1 MLTKQQIELVKATVP
16 VLREHGVA
24 LTSHFYKRMLSH
36 NPELM
41 QVFNMGHQRAGFQQQ
56 ALAGAVLAYAENIE
70 NLPALLG
77 AVAHIANKHVSVG
90 IRAEHYPIV
99 GKHLIASIK
108 EVLGDAATPEL
119 IDAWTAAYMQL
130 ADVLIGAEKAI
141 YDKNAVAEGGWT
153 GWRFFKVAEKSKQ
166 TDNVTSFK
174 LVPVDNGK
182 MPEVKAGQYIS
193 VRVFVKGQ
201 DLIQPRQYTVV
212 KADATSLTIAVKKVE
227 AVEKSPAGMVS
238 NTLHN
243 DINEGDVVEVLG
255 DAATPELI
263 DAWTAAYMQLA
274 DVLIGAEKAIYDKNA
289 VAEGGWTGWRF
300 FKVAEKSKQTDNVTS
315 FKLVPVDNGKMPE
328 VKAGQ
333 YISVRVFV
341 KGQDLIQP
349 RQYTVVKADATSLTI
364 AVKKVEAVEKSP
376 AGMVSNTLH
385 NDINEGDVVEVSFP
399 VGEFNLPE
407 GNGELCLL
415 SAGIGITPLFAMLK
429 EAVQKDPTR
438 KISFVHV
445 CKNKEAIPFREELA
459 LVVKEG
465 NASFEVFETSEHGR
479 PSEDFFKSLVS
490 QGADYCICGPVPFMK
505 LAASELVKN
514 GVAENKIH
522 AEKFGTG
529 AI

>member
-141 YDKNAVAEGGWT
+141 YDKNAVAE
-153 GWRFFKVAEKSKQ
+153 V
-166 TDNVTSFK
+166 
-174 LVPVDNGK
+174 
-182 MPEVKAGQYIS
+182 
-193 VRVFVKGQ
+193 
-201 DLIQPRQYTVV
+201 
-212 KADATSLTIAVKKVE
+212 
-227 AVEKSPAGMVS
+227 
-238 NTLHN
+238 
-243 DINEGDVVEVLG
+243 
-255 DAATPELI
+255 
-263 DAWTAAYMQLA
+263 
-274 DVLIGAEKAIYDKNA
+274 
-289 VAEGGWTGWRF
+289 GWTGWRF

-407 GNGELCLL
+407 GNGKLCLL

>member
-243 DINEGDVVEVLG
+243 DINEGDVVEV
-255 DAATPELI
+255 
-263 DAWTAAYMQLA
+263 
-274 DVLIGAEKAIYDKNA
+274 
-289 VAEGGWTGWRF
+289 
-300 FKVAEKSKQTDNVTS
+300 
-315 FKLVPVDNGKMPE
+315 
-328 VKAGQ
+328 
-333 YISVRVFV
+333 
-341 KGQDLIQP
+341 
-349 RQYTVVKADATSLTI
+349 
-364 AVKKVEAVEKSP
+364 
-376 AGMVSNTLH
+376 
-385 NDINEGDVVEVSFP
+385 SFP

-465 NASFEVFETSEHGR
+465 KVSFEVFETSEHGR

>member
-108 EVLGDAATPEL
+108 
-119 IDAWTAAYMQL
+119 
-130 ADVLIGAEKAI
+130 
-141 YDKNAVAEGGWT
+141 
-153 GWRFFKVAEKSKQ
+153 
-166 TDNVTSFK
+166 
-174 LVPVDNGK
+174 
-182 MPEVKAGQYIS
+182 
-193 VRVFVKGQ
+193 
-201 DLIQPRQYTVV
+201 
-212 KADATSLTIAVKKVE
+212 
-227 AVEKSPAGMVS
+227 
-238 NTLHN
+238 
-243 DINEGDVVEVLG
+243 EVLG

-505 LAASELVKN
+505 LAASEVVKN
-514 GVAENKIH
+514 GVAENKIRH
-522 AEKFGTG
+522 RRYLMVLSLL
-529 AI
+529 

>member
-108 EVLGDAATPEL
+108 VFLGDAATP
-119 IDAWTAAYMQL
+119 
-130 ADVLIGAEKAI
+130 VL
-141 YDKNAVAEGGWT
+141 
-153 GWRFFKVAEKSKQ
+153 F
-166 TDNVTSFK
+166 
-174 LVPVDNGK
+174 
-182 MPEVKAGQYIS
+182 
-193 VRVFVKGQ
+193 
-201 DLIQPRQYTVV
+201 
-212 KADATSLTIAVKKVE
+212 
-227 AVEKSPAGMVS
+227 
-238 NTLHN
+238 
-243 DINEGDVVEVLG
+243 
-255 DAATPELI
+255 

-465 NASFEVFETSEHGR
+465 NVSFEVFETSEHGR

>member
-108 EVLGDAATPEL
+108 EVLGEAATPEL

-201 DLIQPRQYTVV
+201 
-212 KADATSLTIAVKKVE
+212 
-227 AVEKSPAGMVS
+227 
-238 NTLHN
+238 N
-243 DINEGDVVEVLG
+243 
-255 DAATPELI
+255 
-263 DAWTAAYMQLA
+263 
-274 DVLIGAEKAIYDKNA
+274 
-289 VAEGGWTGWRF
+289 
-300 FKVAEKSKQTDNVTS
+300 
-315 FKLVPVDNGKMPE
+315 
-328 VKAGQ
+328 
-333 YISVRVFV
+333 
-341 KGQDLIQP
+341 LIQP

-429 EAVQKDPTR
+429 EAVKKDPTR

-465 NASFEVFETSEHGR
+465 NVSFEVFETSEHGR

>member
-243 DINEGDVVEVLG
+243 DINEGDVVEV
-255 DAATPELI
+255 
-263 DAWTAAYMQLA
+263 
-274 DVLIGAEKAIYDKNA
+274 
-289 VAEGGWTGWRF
+289 
-300 FKVAEKSKQTDNVTS
+300 
-315 FKLVPVDNGKMPE
+315 
-328 VKAGQ
+328 
-333 YISVRVFV
+333 
-341 KGQDLIQP
+341 
-349 RQYTVVKADATSLTI
+349 
-364 AVKKVEAVEKSP
+364 
-376 AGMVSNTLH
+376 
-385 NDINEGDVVEVSFP
+385 SFP

-438 KISFVHV
+438 KITFVHV

-465 NASFEVFETSEHGR
+465 NVSFEVFETSEHGR

>member
-212 KADATSLTIAVKKVE
+212 KADATSLTIAVK
-227 AVEKSPAGMVS
+227 
-238 NTLHN
+238 
-243 DINEGDVVEVLG
+243 
-255 DAATPELI
+255 
-263 DAWTAAYMQLA
+263 
-274 DVLIGAEKAIYDKNA
+274 
-289 VAEGGWTGWRF
+289 R
-300 FKVAEKSKQTDNVTS
+300 
-315 FKLVPVDNGKMPE
+315 
-328 VKAGQ
+328 
-333 YISVRVFV
+333 
-341 KGQDLIQP
+341 
-349 RQYTVVKADATSLTI
+349 
-364 AVKKVEAVEKSP
+364 VEAVEKSP

-465 NASFEVFETSEHGR
+465 NVSFEVFETSEHGR

>member
-108 EVLGDAATPEL
+108 EVL
-119 IDAWTAAYMQL
+119 
-130 ADVLIGAEKAI
+130 
-141 YDKNAVAEGGWT
+141 
-153 GWRFFKVAEKSKQ
+153 S
-166 TDNVTSFK
+166 
-174 LVPVDNGK
+174 
-182 MPEVKAGQYIS
+182 
-193 VRVFVKGQ
+193 
-201 DLIQPRQYTVV
+201 
-212 KADATSLTIAVKKVE
+212 
-227 AVEKSPAGMVS
+227 
-238 NTLHN
+238 
-243 DINEGDVVEVLG
+243 

>member
-16 VLREHGVA
+16 ILREHGVA

-243 DINEGDVVEVLG
+243 DINEGDVVEV
-255 DAATPELI
+255 
-263 DAWTAAYMQLA
+263 
-274 DVLIGAEKAIYDKNA
+274 
-289 VAEGGWTGWRF
+289 
-300 FKVAEKSKQTDNVTS
+300 
-315 FKLVPVDNGKMPE
+315 
-328 VKAGQ
+328 
-333 YISVRVFV
+333 
-341 KGQDLIQP
+341 
-349 RQYTVVKADATSLTI
+349 
-364 AVKKVEAVEKSP
+364 
-376 AGMVSNTLH
+376 
-385 NDINEGDVVEVSFP
+385 SFP

-465 NASFEVFETSEHGR
+465 NVSFEVFETSEHGR

-490 QGADYCICGPVPFMK
+490 LGADYCICGPVPFMK

>member
-16 VLREHGVA
+16 ILREHGVA

-243 DINEGDVVEVLG
+243 DINEGDVVEV
-255 DAATPELI
+255 
-263 DAWTAAYMQLA
+263 
-274 DVLIGAEKAIYDKNA
+274 
-289 VAEGGWTGWRF
+289 
-300 FKVAEKSKQTDNVTS
+300 
-315 FKLVPVDNGKMPE
+315 
-328 VKAGQ
+328 
-333 YISVRVFV
+333 
-341 KGQDLIQP
+341 
-349 RQYTVVKADATSLTI
+349 
-364 AVKKVEAVEKSP
+364 
-376 AGMVSNTLH
+376 
-385 NDINEGDVVEVSFP
+385 SFP

-407 GNGELCLL
+407 SNGELCLL

-465 NASFEVFETSEHGR
+465 NVSFEVFETSEHGR

>member
-70 NLPALLG
+70 NLLALLG

-108 EVLGDAATPEL
+108 
-119 IDAWTAAYMQL
+119 
-130 ADVLIGAEKAI
+130 
-141 YDKNAVAEGGWT
+141 
-153 GWRFFKVAEKSKQ
+153 
-166 TDNVTSFK
+166 
-174 LVPVDNGK
+174 
-182 MPEVKAGQYIS
+182 
-193 VRVFVKGQ
+193 
-201 DLIQPRQYTVV
+201 
-212 KADATSLTIAVKKVE
+212 
-227 AVEKSPAGMVS
+227 
-238 NTLHN
+238 
-243 DINEGDVVEVLG
+243 EVLG

>member
-70 NLPALLG
+70 NIPALLG

-108 EVLGDAATPEL
+108 
-119 IDAWTAAYMQL
+119 
-130 ADVLIGAEKAI
+130 
-141 YDKNAVAEGGWT
+141 
-153 GWRFFKVAEKSKQ
+153 
-166 TDNVTSFK
+166 
-174 LVPVDNGK
+174 
-182 MPEVKAGQYIS
+182 
-193 VRVFVKGQ
+193 
-201 DLIQPRQYTVV
+201 
-212 KADATSLTIAVKKVE
+212 
-227 AVEKSPAGMVS
+227 
-238 NTLHN
+238 
-243 DINEGDVVEVLG
+243 EVLG

-465 NASFEVFETSEHGR
+465 NVSFEVFETSEHGR

-529 AI
+529 AF

>member
-77 AVAHIANKHVSVG
+77 AVAHIVNKHVSVG

-108 EVLGDAATPEL
+108 
-119 IDAWTAAYMQL
+119 
-130 ADVLIGAEKAI
+130 
-141 YDKNAVAEGGWT
+141 
-153 GWRFFKVAEKSKQ
+153 
-166 TDNVTSFK
+166 
-174 LVPVDNGK
+174 
-182 MPEVKAGQYIS
+182 
-193 VRVFVKGQ
+193 
-201 DLIQPRQYTVV
+201 
-212 KADATSLTIAVKKVE
+212 
-227 AVEKSPAGMVS
+227 
-238 NTLHN
+238 
-243 DINEGDVVEVLG
+243 EVLG

-465 NASFEVFETSEHGR
+465 NVSFEVFETSEHGR

>member
-108 EVLGDAATPEL
+108 EVLGDAA
-119 IDAWTAAYMQL
+119 I
-130 ADVLIGAEKAI
+130 
-141 YDKNAVAEGGWT
+141 
-153 GWRFFKVAEKSKQ
+153 
-166 TDNVTSFK
+166 
-174 LVPVDNGK
+174 
-182 MPEVKAGQYIS
+182 
-193 VRVFVKGQ
+193 
-201 DLIQPRQYTVV
+201 
-212 KADATSLTIAVKKVE
+212 
-227 AVEKSPAGMVS
+227 
-238 NTLHN
+238 
-243 DINEGDVVEVLG
+243 
-255 DAATPELI
+255 PELI

-465 NASFEVFETSEHGR
+465 NVSFEVFETSEHGR

-529 AI
+529 TI

>member
-153 GWRFFKVAEKSKQ
+153 GWRFFKV
-166 TDNVTSFK
+166 T
-174 LVPVDNGK
+174 
-182 MPEVKAGQYIS
+182 
-193 VRVFVKGQ
+193 
-201 DLIQPRQYTVV
+201 
-212 KADATSLTIAVKKVE
+212 
-227 AVEKSPAGMVS
+227 
-238 NTLHN
+238 
-243 DINEGDVVEVLG
+243 
-255 DAATPELI
+255 
-263 DAWTAAYMQLA
+263 
-274 DVLIGAEKAIYDKNA
+274 
-289 VAEGGWTGWRF
+289 
-300 FKVAEKSKQTDNVTS
+300 EKSKQTDNVTS

>member
-77 AVAHIANKHVSVG
+77 AVAHIANTHVSVG

-108 EVLGDAATPEL
+108 
-119 IDAWTAAYMQL
+119 
-130 ADVLIGAEKAI
+130 
-141 YDKNAVAEGGWT
+141 
-153 GWRFFKVAEKSKQ
+153 
-166 TDNVTSFK
+166 
-174 LVPVDNGK
+174 
-182 MPEVKAGQYIS
+182 
-193 VRVFVKGQ
+193 
-201 DLIQPRQYTVV
+201 
-212 KADATSLTIAVKKVE
+212 
-227 AVEKSPAGMVS
+227 
-238 NTLHN
+238 
-243 DINEGDVVEVLG
+243 EVLG

-465 NASFEVFETSEHGR
+465 NVSFEVFETSEHGR

>member
-108 EVLGDAATPEL
+108 EVLGDAAIPEL

-243 DINEGDVVEVLG
+243 DI
-255 DAATPELI
+255 
-263 DAWTAAYMQLA
+263 Y
-274 DVLIGAEKAIYDKNA
+274 
-289 VAEGGWTGWRF
+289 
-300 FKVAEKSKQTDNVTS
+300 
-315 FKLVPVDNGKMPE
+315 
-328 VKAGQ
+328 
-333 YISVRVFV
+333 
-341 KGQDLIQP
+341 
-349 RQYTVVKADATSLTI
+349 
-364 AVKKVEAVEKSP
+364 
-376 AGMVSNTLH
+376 
-385 NDINEGDVVEVSFP
+385 EGDVVEVSFP

-465 NASFEVFETSEHGR
+465 NVSFEVFETSEHGR

>member
-108 EVLGDAATPEL
+108 EVLGDAAIPEL

-130 ADVLIGAEKAI
+130 ADVLI
-141 YDKNAVAEGGWT
+141 V
-153 GWRFFKVAEKSKQ
+153 
-166 TDNVTSFK
+166 
-174 LVPVDNGK
+174 
-182 MPEVKAGQYIS
+182 
-193 VRVFVKGQ
+193 
-201 DLIQPRQYTVV
+201 
-212 KADATSLTIAVKKVE
+212 
-227 AVEKSPAGMVS
+227 
-238 NTLHN
+238 
-243 DINEGDVVEVLG
+243 
-255 DAATPELI
+255 
-263 DAWTAAYMQLA
+263 
-274 DVLIGAEKAIYDKNA
+274 AEKAIYDKNA

-465 NASFEVFETSEHGR
+465 NVSFEVFETSEHGR

-505 LAASELVKN
+505 LAASELIKN

>member
-227 AVEKSPAGMVS
+227 AVEKA
-238 NTLHN
+238 
-243 DINEGDVVEVLG
+243 
-255 DAATPELI
+255 
-263 DAWTAAYMQLA
+263 
-274 DVLIGAEKAIYDKNA
+274 
-289 VAEGGWTGWRF
+289 
-300 FKVAEKSKQTDNVTS
+300 
-315 FKLVPVDNGKMPE
+315 
-328 VKAGQ
+328 
-333 YISVRVFV
+333 
-341 KGQDLIQP
+341 
-349 RQYTVVKADATSLTI
+349 
-364 AVKKVEAVEKSP
+364 P

-465 NASFEVFETSEHGR
+465 NVSFEVFETSEHGR

>member
-108 EVLGDAATPEL
+108 EVL
-119 IDAWTAAYMQL
+119 
-130 ADVLIGAEKAI
+130 
-141 YDKNAVAEGGWT
+141 
-153 GWRFFKVAEKSKQ
+153 S
-166 TDNVTSFK
+166 
-174 LVPVDNGK
+174 
-182 MPEVKAGQYIS
+182 
-193 VRVFVKGQ
+193 
-201 DLIQPRQYTVV
+201 
-212 KADATSLTIAVKKVE
+212 
-227 AVEKSPAGMVS
+227 
-238 NTLHN
+238 
-243 DINEGDVVEVLG
+243 

-465 NASFEVFETSEHGR
+465 NVSFEVFETSEHGR

>member
-16 VLREHGVA
+16 ILREHGVA

-153 GWRFFKVAEKSKQ
+153 GWRFFKVAEKSK
-166 TDNVTSFK
+166 
-174 LVPVDNGK
+174 L
-182 MPEVKAGQYIS
+182 
-193 VRVFVKGQ
+193 
-201 DLIQPRQYTVV
+201 
-212 KADATSLTIAVKKVE
+212 
-227 AVEKSPAGMVS
+227 
-238 NTLHN
+238 
-243 DINEGDVVEVLG
+243 
-255 DAATPELI
+255 
-263 DAWTAAYMQLA
+263 
-274 DVLIGAEKAIYDKNA
+274 
-289 VAEGGWTGWRF
+289 
-300 FKVAEKSKQTDNVTS
+300 TDNVTS

-465 NASFEVFETSEHGR
+465 NVSFEVFETSEHGR

>member
-243 DINEGDVVEVLG
+243 DINEGDVVEV
-255 DAATPELI
+255 
-263 DAWTAAYMQLA
+263 
-274 DVLIGAEKAIYDKNA
+274 
-289 VAEGGWTGWRF
+289 
-300 FKVAEKSKQTDNVTS
+300 
-315 FKLVPVDNGKMPE
+315 
-328 VKAGQ
+328 
-333 YISVRVFV
+333 
-341 KGQDLIQP
+341 
-349 RQYTVVKADATSLTI
+349 
-364 AVKKVEAVEKSP
+364 
-376 AGMVSNTLH
+376 
-385 NDINEGDVVEVSFP
+385 SFP

-465 NASFEVFETSEHGR
+465 NVSFKVFETSEHGR

>member
-41 QVFNMGHQRAGFQQQ
+41 QIFNMGHQRAGFQQQ

-108 EVLGDAATPEL
+108 
-119 IDAWTAAYMQL
+119 
-130 ADVLIGAEKAI
+130 
-141 YDKNAVAEGGWT
+141 
-153 GWRFFKVAEKSKQ
+153 
-166 TDNVTSFK
+166 
-174 LVPVDNGK
+174 
-182 MPEVKAGQYIS
+182 
-193 VRVFVKGQ
+193 
-201 DLIQPRQYTVV
+201 
-212 KADATSLTIAVKKVE
+212 
-227 AVEKSPAGMVS
+227 
-238 NTLHN
+238 
-243 DINEGDVVEVLG
+243 EVLG

-479 PSEDFFKSLVS
+479 PSEEFFKSLVS

>member
-182 MPEVKAGQYIS
+182 MPEVKAG
-193 VRVFVKGQ
+193 K
-201 DLIQPRQYTVV
+201 
-212 KADATSLTIAVKKVE
+212 
-227 AVEKSPAGMVS
+227 
-238 NTLHN
+238 
-243 DINEGDVVEVLG
+243 
-255 DAATPELI
+255 
-263 DAWTAAYMQLA
+263 
-274 DVLIGAEKAIYDKNA
+274 
-289 VAEGGWTGWRF
+289 
-300 FKVAEKSKQTDNVTS
+300 
-315 FKLVPVDNGKMPE
+315 
-328 VKAGQ
+328 

>member
-36 NPELM
+36 NPKLM

-108 EVLGDAATPEL
+108 
-119 IDAWTAAYMQL
+119 
-130 ADVLIGAEKAI
+130 
-141 YDKNAVAEGGWT
+141 
-153 GWRFFKVAEKSKQ
+153 
-166 TDNVTSFK
+166 
-174 LVPVDNGK
+174 
-182 MPEVKAGQYIS
+182 
-193 VRVFVKGQ
+193 
-201 DLIQPRQYTVV
+201 
-212 KADATSLTIAVKKVE
+212 
-227 AVEKSPAGMVS
+227 
-238 NTLHN
+238 
-243 DINEGDVVEVLG
+243 EVLG

-465 NASFEVFETSEHGR
+465 NVSFEVFETSEHGR

>member
-243 DINEGDVVEVLG
+243 DINEGDVVEV
-255 DAATPELI
+255 
-263 DAWTAAYMQLA
+263 
-274 DVLIGAEKAIYDKNA
+274 
-289 VAEGGWTGWRF
+289 
-300 FKVAEKSKQTDNVTS
+300 
-315 FKLVPVDNGKMPE
+315 
-328 VKAGQ
+328 
-333 YISVRVFV
+333 
-341 KGQDLIQP
+341 
-349 RQYTVVKADATSLTI
+349 
-364 AVKKVEAVEKSP
+364 
-376 AGMVSNTLH
+376 
-385 NDINEGDVVEVSFP
+385 SFP

-465 NASFEVFETSEHGR
+465 NVSFEVFETSEHGR

-522 AEKFGTG
+522 AEKFGTD

>member
-24 LTSHFYKRMLSH
+24 LTFHFYKRMLSH

-243 DINEGDVVEVLG
+243 DINEGDVVEV
-255 DAATPELI
+255 
-263 DAWTAAYMQLA
+263 
-274 DVLIGAEKAIYDKNA
+274 
-289 VAEGGWTGWRF
+289 
-300 FKVAEKSKQTDNVTS
+300 
-315 FKLVPVDNGKMPE
+315 
-328 VKAGQ
+328 
-333 YISVRVFV
+333 
-341 KGQDLIQP
+341 
-349 RQYTVVKADATSLTI
+349 
-364 AVKKVEAVEKSP
+364 
-376 AGMVSNTLH
+376 
-385 NDINEGDVVEVSFP
+385 SFP

-415 SAGIGITPLFAMLK
+415 SAGIGITPLFAILK

>member
-243 DINEGDVVEVLG
+243 DINEGDVVEV
-255 DAATPELI
+255 
-263 DAWTAAYMQLA
+263 
-274 DVLIGAEKAIYDKNA
+274 
-289 VAEGGWTGWRF
+289 
-300 FKVAEKSKQTDNVTS
+300 
-315 FKLVPVDNGKMPE
+315 
-328 VKAGQ
+328 
-333 YISVRVFV
+333 
-341 KGQDLIQP
+341 
-349 RQYTVVKADATSLTI
+349 
-364 AVKKVEAVEKSP
+364 
-376 AGMVSNTLH
+376 
-385 NDINEGDVVEVSFP
+385 SFP

-465 NASFEVFETSEHGR
+465 NVSFEVFETSEHGR

-529 AI
+529 AIYWF

>member
-212 KADATSLTIAVKKVE
+212 KADATSLTIAVKE
-227 AVEKSPAGMVS
+227 
-238 NTLHN
+238 
-243 DINEGDVVEVLG
+243 
-255 DAATPELI
+255 
-263 DAWTAAYMQLA
+263 
-274 DVLIGAEKAIYDKNA
+274 
-289 VAEGGWTGWRF
+289 
-300 FKVAEKSKQTDNVTS
+300 
-315 FKLVPVDNGKMPE
+315 
-328 VKAGQ
+328 
-333 YISVRVFV
+333 
-341 KGQDLIQP
+341 
-349 RQYTVVKADATSLTI
+349 
-364 AVKKVEAVEKSP
+364 VEAVEKSP

>member
-243 DINEGDVVEVLG
+243 DINEGE
-255 DAATPELI
+255 
-263 DAWTAAYMQLA
+263 
-274 DVLIGAEKAIYDKNA
+274 
-289 VAEGGWTGWRF
+289 
-300 FKVAEKSKQTDNVTS
+300 
-315 FKLVPVDNGKMPE
+315 
-328 VKAGQ
+328 
-333 YISVRVFV
+333 
-341 KGQDLIQP
+341 
-349 RQYTVVKADATSLTI
+349 
-364 AVKKVEAVEKSP
+364 
-376 AGMVSNTLH
+376 
-385 NDINEGDVVEVSFP
+385 VVEVSFP

-465 NASFEVFETSEHGR
+465 NVSFEVFETSEHGR

>member
-130 ADVLIGAEKAI
+130 ADVLIA
-141 YDKNAVAEGGWT
+141 
-153 GWRFFKVAEKSKQ
+153 
-166 TDNVTSFK
+166 
-174 LVPVDNGK
+174 
-182 MPEVKAGQYIS
+182 
-193 VRVFVKGQ
+193 
-201 DLIQPRQYTVV
+201 
-212 KADATSLTIAVKKVE
+212 
-227 AVEKSPAGMVS
+227 
-238 NTLHN
+238 
-243 DINEGDVVEVLG
+243 
-255 DAATPELI
+255 
-263 DAWTAAYMQLA
+263 
-274 DVLIGAEKAIYDKNA
+274 AEKAIYDKNA

>member
-243 DINEGDVVEVLG
+243 DINEGDVVEV
-255 DAATPELI
+255 
-263 DAWTAAYMQLA
+263 
-274 DVLIGAEKAIYDKNA
+274 
-289 VAEGGWTGWRF
+289 
-300 FKVAEKSKQTDNVTS
+300 
-315 FKLVPVDNGKMPE
+315 
-328 VKAGQ
+328 
-333 YISVRVFV
+333 
-341 KGQDLIQP
+341 
-349 RQYTVVKADATSLTI
+349 
-364 AVKKVEAVEKSP
+364 
-376 AGMVSNTLH
+376 
-385 NDINEGDVVEVSFP
+385 SFP
-399 VGEFNLPE
+399 VGEFNLLE

-465 NASFEVFETSEHGR
+465 NVSFEVFETSEHGR

>member
-243 DINEGDVVEVLG
+243 DINEGDV
-255 DAATPELI
+255 
-263 DAWTAAYMQLA
+263 
-274 DVLIGAEKAIYDKNA
+274 
-289 VAEGGWTGWRF
+289 F
-300 FKVAEKSKQTDNVTS
+300 
-315 FKLVPVDNGKMPE
+315 
-328 VKAGQ
+328 
-333 YISVRVFV
+333 
-341 KGQDLIQP
+341 
-349 RQYTVVKADATSLTI
+349 
-364 AVKKVEAVEKSP
+364 
-376 AGMVSNTLH
+376 
-385 NDINEGDVVEVSFP
+385 EVSFP

>member
-243 DINEGDVVEVLG
+243 DINED
-255 DAATPELI
+255 
-263 DAWTAAYMQLA
+263 
-274 DVLIGAEKAIYDKNA
+274 
-289 VAEGGWTGWRF
+289 
-300 FKVAEKSKQTDNVTS
+300 
-315 FKLVPVDNGKMPE
+315 
-328 VKAGQ
+328 
-333 YISVRVFV
+333 
-341 KGQDLIQP
+341 
-349 RQYTVVKADATSLTI
+349 
-364 AVKKVEAVEKSP
+364 
-376 AGMVSNTLH
+376 
-385 NDINEGDVVEVSFP
+385 DVVEVSFP

-429 EAVQKDPTR
+429 EAVLKDPTR

-465 NASFEVFETSEHGR
+465 NVSFEVFETSEHGR

>member
-243 DINEGDVVEVLG
+243 DINEGDVVEV
-255 DAATPELI
+255 
-263 DAWTAAYMQLA
+263 
-274 DVLIGAEKAIYDKNA
+274 
-289 VAEGGWTGWRF
+289 
-300 FKVAEKSKQTDNVTS
+300 
-315 FKLVPVDNGKMPE
+315 
-328 VKAGQ
+328 
-333 YISVRVFV
+333 
-341 KGQDLIQP
+341 
-349 RQYTVVKADATSLTI
+349 
-364 AVKKVEAVEKSP
+364 
-376 AGMVSNTLH
+376 
-385 NDINEGDVVEVSFP
+385 SFP

-465 NASFEVFETSEHGR
+465 NVSFEVFETSENGR

>member
-16 VLREHGVA
+16 ILREHGVA

-166 TDNVTSFK
+166 TDK
-174 LVPVDNGK
+174 
-182 MPEVKAGQYIS
+182 
-193 VRVFVKGQ
+193 
-201 DLIQPRQYTVV
+201 
-212 KADATSLTIAVKKVE
+212 
-227 AVEKSPAGMVS
+227 
-238 NTLHN
+238 
-243 DINEGDVVEVLG
+243 
-255 DAATPELI
+255 
-263 DAWTAAYMQLA
+263 
-274 DVLIGAEKAIYDKNA
+274 
-289 VAEGGWTGWRF
+289 
-300 FKVAEKSKQTDNVTS
+300 VTS

-465 NASFEVFETSEHGR
+465 NVSFEVFETSEHGR